1 MDCTIIAKVC
11 NNYFI
16 LAHNYFHL
24 FHTDNENNRKKR
36 QTGAIPFEDLGDVP
50 DAVDA
55 ENEFLITYMAVSNEK
70 SNLQMHFAFL
80 HVKQFSFWRMRDKH
94 LGTSLTT

>member
-1 MDCTIIAKVC
+1 MDYTNIAKVC
-11 NNYFI
+11 NSYYL
-16 LAHNYFHL
+16 LAHNCFYI
-24 FHTDNENNRKKR
+24 FHTDNENKRKKR

-70 SNLQMHFAFL
+70 CNLKMPFAFL
-80 HVKQFSFWRMRDKH
+80 HMKKFSLWRMRDKH